1 MENGESREADQD
13 ARQEERS
20 EADDGRLH
28 PESGRDETEQE
39 RLDRNLGE
47 LLQELRVA
55 LPGVQVLFAFLLAVP
70 FQKGFEEVTSFQK
83 DVYFATLILT
93 AISATMLI
101 SPSAYHRI
109 TFRYQQKRRLV
120 YYSNRFAIIGLVFL
134 ALAMTGAILLITDV
148 LFSTAAAVVTAGLAL
163 SVFGFFWFAMP
174 LRRRLK
180 LSAGQEPL
188 SKPEDD

>member
-1 MENGESREADQD
+1 MGNGESRAADQD
-13 ARQEERS
+13 PRRED
-20 EADDGRLH
+20 EAKDSDDGLH
-28 PESGRDETEQE
+28 PDSGRNETEQE

-70 FQKGFEEVTSFQK
+70 FQQGFEEVTEFQK
-83 DVYFATLILT
+83 IVYFVTLMLT

-120 YYSNRFAIIGLVFL
+120 YYSNRFAIIGLAML
-134 ALAMTGAILLITDV
+134 ALAMTGAILLVTDF
-148 LFSTAAAVVTAGLAL
+148 LFSTAAAFVAAAVSLC
-163 SVFGFFWFAMP
+163 VFGFFWFAMP
-174 LRRRLK
+174 LQRRLK

-188 SKPEDD
+188 GKPEDD

>member
-1 MENGESREADQD
+1 MQNGESREPDQD
-13 ARQEERS
+13 APREDQPEDS
-20 EADDGRLH
+20 DDGLH
-28 PESGRDETEQE
+28 PDSGRDETEQE

-70 FQKGFEEVTSFQK
+70 FQQGFEEVTEFQK
-83 DVYFATLILT
+83 IVYFATLMLT

-120 YYSNRFAIIGLVFL
+120 YYSNRFAIIGLALL
-134 ALAMTGAILLITDV
+134 ALAMTGAILLVTDF
-148 LFSTAAAVVTAGLAL
+148 LFSLAAAIVAAGVAL
-163 SVFGFFWFAMP
+163 CVFGFFWFALP

-188 SKPEDD
+188 GKPADD

>member
-1 MENGESREADQD
+1 MENGENREADQGSREADRPQD
-13 ARQEERS
+13 DER
-20 EADDGRLH
+20 RRH
-28 PESGRDETEQE
+28 PDSGRNETEEE

-70 FQKGFEEVTSFQK
+70 FQKGFEEVTEFQK

-120 YYSNRFAIIGLVFL
+120 YYANRFAIVGLAFL
-134 ALAMTGAILLITDV
+134 ALAMTGAMLLITDV
-148 LFSTAAAVVTAGLAL
+148 LFSTVAAFVTAGLAL
-163 SVFGFFWFAMP
+163 CVFGFFWFAMP
-174 LRRRLK
+174 LRRRLE

-188 SKPEDD
+188 GKPEGD

>member
-1 MENGESREADQD
+1 MENGESRDADQG
-13 ARQEERS
+13 ARSDDRPD
-20 EADDGRLH
+20 ADDGR
-28 PESGRDETEQE
+28 PGSGRDETEQE

-70 FQKGFEEVTSFQK
+70 FQKGFEEVTQFQK
-83 DVYFATLILT
+83 VVYFATLMLT

-120 YYSNRFAIIGLVFL
+120 YYSNRFAIVGLLFL
-134 ALAMTGAILLITDV
+134 ALAMTGAILLVTDF
-148 LFSTAAAVVTAGLAL
+148 LFSTAAAGVTAGLAL

-188 SKPEDD
+188 GKPEGD

>member
-1 MENGESREADQD
+1 MEREVSGNDE
-13 ARQEERS
+13 REER
-20 EADDGRLH
+20 D
-28 PESGRDETEQE
+28 SGRDETEEE

-70 FQKGFEEVTSFQK
+70 FQQGFQEVTEFQK
-83 DVYFATLILT
+83 RVYFATLILT

-120 YYSNRFAIIGLVFL
+120 YYANRCAIVG
-134 ALAMTGAILLITDV
+134 
-148 LFSTAAAVVTAGLAL
+148 
-163 SVFGFFWFAMP
+163 
-174 LRRRLK
+174 
-180 LSAGQEPL
+180 
-188 SKPEDD
+188 

>member
-1 MENGESREADQD
+1 MDNAEDRRADQSPREAAAGDR
-13 ARQEERS
+13 AKR
-20 EADDGRLH
+20 A
-28 PESGRDETEQE
+28 SGRDETEEE

-70 FQKGFEEVTSFQK
+70 FQKGFEHVDQFQK
-83 DVYFATLILT
+83 IVYFATLILT

-120 YYSNRFAIIGLVFL
+120 YYANRFAIVGLLFL

-148 LFSTAAAVVTAGLAL
+148 LFSTAAAVVVAALAL
-163 SVFGFFWFAMP
+163 CVFGFFWFGLP
-174 LRRRLK
+174 LRRRLQ

-188 SKPEDD
+188 EKPGTD